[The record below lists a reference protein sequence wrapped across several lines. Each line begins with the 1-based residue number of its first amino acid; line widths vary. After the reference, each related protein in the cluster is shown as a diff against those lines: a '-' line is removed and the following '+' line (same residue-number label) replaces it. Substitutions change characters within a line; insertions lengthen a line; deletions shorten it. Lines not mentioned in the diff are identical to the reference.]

1 MKTDMLLLDTHVWIW
16 YFEGDRNL
24 AGSPLLEDI
33 KSAISRSSLRISEI
47 SLWEVAMLESK
58 GRISFSRD
66 CLNWINRTLE
76 VPGFSTVNISSEIA
90 CLSCRLPGVFHGDP
104 ADRLIAA
111 TAIHL
116 GASLV
121 TGDSKIVSYFNRN
134 NYKVLEP

>member
-1 MKTDMLLLDTHVWIW
+1 MKADIVLLDTHVWIW
-16 YFEGDRNL
+16 YFEGSSNL
-24 AGSPLLEDI
+24 AGSPVLEDI
-33 KSAISRSSLRISEI
+33 KSAISSYSLRISAI
-47 SLWEVAMLESK
+47 SLWELAMLESK

-76 VPGFSTVNISSEIA
+76 VPGFSSVNISPEIA

-121 TGDSKIVSYFNRN
+121 TCDSKTVTYFKKN